1 MQTNNYEEARRY
13 FNNNA
18 QYGCKH
24 IESFIVSEQ
33 MFERLLKKMISPE
46 DPLFNLG
53 NMQIQEHSRGPT
65 FESKA
70 MRLLYR
76 MGIQRLMGLRISFTK
91 MSSRKD

>member
-1 MQTNNYEEARRY
+1 MQTNNYEEARKY
-13 FNNNA
+13 FSSNA

-53 NMQIQEHSRGPT
+53 NMQIQEHSRGPISV
-65 FESKA
+65 SKGTQ
-70 MRLLYR
+70 LLYR
-76 MGIQRLMGLRISFTK
+76 VGIQRLMGLRISFTK
-91 MSSRKD
+91 MSSRMN